1 SPSEFFATYEDGV
14 DVLGERL
21 REFCSRLRE
30 APGSTEQVLL
40 TDRFIQDQL
49 SRHVKT
55 YDYTHIA
62 MRRIRQ
68 VHGMHDYAALMREI
82 PISPRQLQRE
92 FKSQYGITVR
102 DYMRLLRLNAIQ
114 QYMHSASVSLSQLP
128 YELNFTDQ
136 SHLIREFKGYVGVA
150 PKKFLKH
157 RDRF

>member
-1 SPSEFFATYEDGV
+1 LIIHTTADHCKLARRDSDWIRTPEFILVGLFDKPYEVRFSRKVDVFGIRFYPDGIRNIFGISPSEFFATYEDGV
-14 DVLGERL
+14 DVLGQRL

-68 VHGMHDYAALMREI
+68 VHGIHDYAALMREI

-92 FKSQYGITVR
+92 FKSQYGI
-102 DYMRLLRLNAIQ
+102 
-114 QYMHSASVSLSQLP
+114 
-128 YELNFTDQ
+128 
-136 SHLIREFKGYVGVA
+136 
-150 PKKFLKH
+150 
-157 RDRF
+157 